1 MAIRKNTTEPSEP
14 VNSDQ
19 ADAQEAAR
27 QAQGA
32 PEAAA
37 GPTAGELEE
46 RTVEAEARAEAA
58 ERDRDAMREEFT
70 ELKRQMA
77 ALMAAQRRARV
88 QEPQSGDSAQE
99 AGAQEGDPVFDEN
112 APHGTVVGDTEVAF
126 VQDGHQFGR
135 DRRYIATEKQRGVPR
150 AFNPRLVGQV
160 KPRPGTR
167 LADGLEGL
175 RDQ

>member
-1 MAIRKNTTEPSEP
+1 MAIRKNTTEPQEP
-14 VNSDQ
+14 VNSEQ

-27 QAQGA
+27 EAQSVA
-32 PEAAA
+32 TVPA

-77 ALMAAQRRARV
+77 ALMADRRRARPADPV
-88 QEPQSGDSAQE
+88 PELD
-99 AGAQEGDPVFDEN
+99 GAPEEGVPVFDEN
-112 APHGTVVGDTEVAF
+112 APHGTVVGDPDVAY

-135 DRRYIATEKQRGVPR
+135 DRRYLATERLRGVPR

-167 LADGLEGL
+167 AVDGLEGF